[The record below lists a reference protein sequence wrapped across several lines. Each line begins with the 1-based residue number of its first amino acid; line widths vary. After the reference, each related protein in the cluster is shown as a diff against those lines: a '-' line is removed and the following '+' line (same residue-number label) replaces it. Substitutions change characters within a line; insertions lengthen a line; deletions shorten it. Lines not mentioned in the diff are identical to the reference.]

1 MRRTLAKRV
10 AALSS
15 DRRGDDVVVALRA
28 IAETGVVVPRSP
40 AGDLWAEAER
50 QGFDEPEYRVL
61 WCFVQATGRS
71 VADFFAEGLG

>member
-10 AALSS
+10 ATLS
-15 DRRGDDVVVALRA
+15 DGRRGEEVIPALRA
-28 IAETGVVVPRSP
+28 IAETGVVVPGTP
-40 AGDLWAEAER
+40 AADLWAEAGR

-71 VADFFAEGLG
+71 VADFFVEGLG

>member
-10 AALSS
+10 AALS
-15 DRRGDDVVVALRA
+15 DGRRGQEVIPALRA
-28 IAETGVVVPRSP
+28 IAETGVVVPGSP
-40 AGDLWAEAER
+40 AADLWAEAGR

-71 VADFFAEGLG
+71 VADFFVEGLG